1 MPFGFPAYQE
11 RIERF
16 RGVSRKDLRRAA
28 EDALDD
34 LRWNPRFDG
43 KWRIT
48 ASVPNAM
55 YGIFMTWGAKF
66 IVEIDEEE
74 VFLRSEGSIPIA
86 WVDFGQHGA
95 NIHKFLKRLEDF
107 LDDER

>member
-1 MPFGFPAYQE
+1 
-11 RIERF
+11 
-16 RGVSRKDLRRAA
+16 
-28 EDALDD
+28 
-34 LRWNPRFDG
+34 
-43 KWRIT
+43 
-48 ASVPNAM
+48 
-55 YGIFMTWGAKF
+55 MTWGAKF